1 MEQNISDIIQ
11 ALTVLISTGAILL
24 LTYSINKYGS
34 TKVNKVL
41 EIVRIAVGAIEQ
53 LGKVN
58 GWDGKKKKIEAL
70 DYITKTLNNKGIKI
84 KRTDLD
90 MMIESIVSEFNRK
103 MPK

>member
-1 MEQNISDIIQ
+1 MEQNISDIIR
-11 ALTVLISTGAILL
+11 ALAVLISTGAILL

-34 TKVNKVL
+34 NKVNKVL
-41 EIVRIAVGAIEQ
+41 EIVRIAVGAVEQ

-58 GWDGKKKKIEAL
+58 GWDGKEKKMEAL
-70 DYITKTLNNKGIKI
+70 NYITKTLNAKGIKVR
-84 KRTDLD
+84 KTDLE

>member
-11 ALTVLISTGAILL
+11 ALAVLISTGAILL

-41 EIVRIAVGAIEQ
+41 EIVRIAVGAVEQ

-58 GWDGKKKKIEAL
+58 GWDGKEKKMEAL
-70 DYITKTLNNKGIKI
+70 NYITKILNAKGIKVR
-84 KRTDLD
+84 KTDLE

>member
-11 ALTVLISTGAILL
+11 ALAVLISTGAILL

>member
-11 ALTVLISTGAILL
+11 ALAVLISTGAILL

-34 TKVNKVL
+34 NKVNKVL
-41 EIVRIAVGAIEQ
+41 EIVRIAVGAVEQ

-58 GWDGKKKKIEAL
+58 GWDGKEKKMEAL
-70 DYITKTLNNKGIKI
+70 NYITKTLNAKGIKVR
-84 KRTDLD
+84 KTDLE

>member
-11 ALTVLISTGAILL
+11 ALAVLISTGAILL

-41 EIVRIAVGAIEQ
+41 EIVRIAVGAVEQ

-58 GWDGKKKKIEAL
+58 GWDGKEKKMEAL
-70 DYITKTLNNKGIKI
+70 NYITKTLNSKGIKVR
-84 KRTDLD
+84 RTDLE

>member
-11 ALTVLISTGAILL
+11 ALAVLISTGAILL

-70 DYITKTLNNKGIKI
+70 DYITKTLNSKGIKVR
-84 KRTDLD
+84 RTDLD